1 MAKKL
6 TCVVTGKT
14 TSINDDYYSKR
25 VEEHGDEQLL
35 TQRYVCKQ
43 VKSLLTRGYSVA
55 EVRDMLNVKQSL
67 PDVSPDAIAWIMGN
81 SVASSPVFHLQT
93 SDERVTKYINTIK
106 NRRN

>member
-25 VEEHGDEQLL
+25 IEEHGNEQLL

-67 PDVSPDAIAWIMGN
+67 PDVSPDAVAWIVGDSATATPAHN
-81 SVASSPVFHLQT
+81 CQT
-93 SDERVTKYINTIK
+93 SDDRVIKYINTIK

>member
-25 VEEHGDEQLL
+25 VEEHGNEQLL

-43 VKSLLTRGYSVA
+43 VKSLLTRGYSVV
-55 EVRDMLNVKQSL
+55 EVRDMLNVKQPL
-67 PDVSPDAIAWIMGN
+67 PDVSPDAVAWIVGDPTATPQVHNCQN
-81 SVASSPVFHLQT
+81 S
-93 SDERVTKYINTIK
+93 DDRVIKYINTIK

>member
-14 TSINDDYYSKR
+14 TSINDDYYNKR

-43 VKSLLTRGYSVA
+43 VKSLLTRGYSVV
-55 EVRDMLNVKQSL
+55 EVRDMLNVKHAL
-67 PDVSPDAIAWIMGN
+67 PDVSPDVVAWITGDT
-81 SVASSPVFHLQT
+81 SSSLPTFNHQT
-93 SDERVTKYINTIK
+93 SDDRVIKYINTIK